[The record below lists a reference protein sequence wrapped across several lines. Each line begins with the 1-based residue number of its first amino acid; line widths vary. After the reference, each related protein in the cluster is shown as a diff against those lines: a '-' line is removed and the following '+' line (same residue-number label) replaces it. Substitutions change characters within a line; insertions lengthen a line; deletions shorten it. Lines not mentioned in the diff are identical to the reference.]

1 MASDPAKPAHAFR
14 VLVADSSRI
23 HTQVMSDALKRDP
36 GLKVVD
42 WDGAIADLVST
53 IVNQRVD
60 VLAVSSTMDGR
71 VLRGLELVR
80 ELLVARPAARSV
92 VLLDSQDR
100 EIVVEAFRA
109 GARGVFIR
117 DGSVESFR
125 KCIHCVHQ
133 GQIWASTREVEFVVE
148 ALAATPNMMSGD
160 AKALSVLSKREAE
173 VVRYLARGFTNREI
187 AERMNL
193 SQHTIKNY
201 LFRVFDKL
209 GVSSRVELL
218 FLALSQSGNPE
229 NAAPPERDEFG
240 T

>member
-1 MASDPAKPAHAFR
+1 MASDPAKPAHAVR

-42 WDGAIADLVST
+42 WEGATAELVT
-53 IVNQRVD
+53 TVVNQRVD
-60 VLAVSSTMDGR
+60 VLAVSCTMDGR
-71 VLRGLELVR
+71 ALRGLELVR
-80 ELLVARPAARSV
+80 ELQAARPGARAV
-92 VLLDSQDR
+92 VLLDSQER

-109 GARGVFIR
+109 GARGVFSR
-117 DGSVESFR
+117 DGSVEGFC
-125 KCIHCVHQ
+125 KCIHCVHD

-148 ALAATPNMMSGD
+148 ALASAPNVMAGD

-173 VVRYLARGFTNREI
+173 VVRYLAQGFTNREI

-229 NAAPPERDEFG
+229 GATPQKAH
-240 T
+240 

>member
-1 MASDPAKPAHAFR
+1 MASDPAKAAHVAR

-23 HTQVMSDALKRDP
+23 YTQVISDALKRDP
-36 GLKVVD
+36 GLKVID
-42 WDGAIADLVST
+42 WDGVTADLVAAV
-53 IVNQRVD
+53 VNQRVD
-60 VLAVSSTMDGR
+60 VFAISCTMDAR
-71 VLRGLELVR
+71 ELRGLELVR
-80 ELLVARPAARSV
+80 ELQAARPAARAV

-100 EIVVEAFRA
+100 DTVVEAFRA
-109 GARGVFIR
+109 GARGVFSR
-117 DGSVESFR
+117 EGSVESFC

-148 ALAATPNMMSGD
+148 ALAATPNVMAGD

-173 VVRYLARGFTNREI
+173 VVRYLAQGFTNREI

-218 FLALSQSGNPE
+218 FLALSQTGNPAD
-229 NAAPPERDEFG
+229 AAPQKRSEFG